1 MSGTEASAKS
11 SRACIAVVGG
21 GIIGLS
27 VAWELSRR
35 GHMVTVFDPASP
47 DRSTSW
53 AAAGMIAPAYEVMI
67 HGGGAGTPLARL
79 CYESAARWAGFARD
93 LAFESGMP
101 VGYRSAPT
109 FALAR
114 TIDEKE
120 RLAGLA
126 ATLADAGHR
135 FAWHGTAEVRDRL
148 GVSAKVQS
156 VLELPDDH
164 QVDNRRVLQAFRR
177 YGEQGGFRMERRAV
191 SSRDELGDRFDAVVW
206 SRGTRETGVE
216 ALVKG
221 QALALQP
228 VPGLPAEVLRF
239 GSGYIVP
246 KADRV
251 VIGATSEE
259 KFAHSGVRA
268 DTTQALRDAAIAVL
282 PELRHAPVLETWAG
296 LRPKRAGGLPV
307 IGELAPGEFVAAA
320 HYRNGILLAPATASR
335 IADMV
340 EGDAEAEGAFSPHRL
355 QASYN

>member
-1 MSGTEASAKS
+1 MSAKT
-11 SRACIAVVGG
+11 SRVRIAVVGG
-21 GIIGLS
+21 GVIGLS
-27 VAWELSRR
+27 AAWELSRR
-35 GHMVTVFDPASP
+35 GHQVTLFEPASP

-67 HGGGAGTPLARL
+67 HGGGAETPLARL
-79 CYESAARWAGFARD
+79 CYESAALWADFARD
-93 LAFESGMP
+93 LACEGGMP
-101 VGYRSAPT
+101 VGYRAAPT

-114 TIDEKE
+114 TIDENE

-126 ATLADAGHR
+126 ATLADAGHG
-135 FAWHGTAEVRDRL
+135 FAWHGPAAVRDRL
-148 GVSAKVQS
+148 GVSAQVQA

-164 QVDNRRVLQAFRR
+164 QVDNRRVLQALRR
-177 YGEQGGFRMERRAV
+177 YGEQGGFRIERRAI
-191 SSRDELGDRFDAVVW
+191 SSRKELGAEFDAVVW
-206 SRGTRETGVE
+206 SRGGGEAGVD

-228 VPGLPAEVLRF
+228 VPGLPDEVLRF

-259 KFAHSGVRA
+259 NFAHAGVRS
-268 DTTQALRDAAIAVL
+268 DMVQVLRDAAIAVL
-282 PELRHAPVLETWAG
+282 PSLRHAPVLETWAG

-307 IGELAPGEFVAAA
+307 IGEVAPGEFVAAA
-320 HYRNGILLAPATASR
+320 HHRNGILLAPATASR

-340 EGDAEAEGAFSPHRL
+340 QGEAGADGAFSPQRL